1 MVNRI
6 GYGRSTSLVN
16 VFYDQLDALSKADCS
31 YEGTFVEKFGSAG
44 STNPK
49 LKLCLSTLQI
59 GDTLVV
65 WTLDRVERS
74 FPKLLRIFDEVR
86 QKGVAIEVLEP
97 FVRFDDSLMGQSLY
111 GMLSMCAEFLSKN
124 SRLSIASEQADYKS
138 RSRGTKGRRPPAL
151 NVGQIS
157 KIMQR
162 LEDPAVRI
170 KDLAIEYRVSRTTLH
185 KYIEI
190 EKLKAKSV

>member
-1 MVNRI
+1 MTKRI
-6 GYGRSTSLVN
+6 GYGRATSIAN
-16 VFYDQLDALSKADCS
+16 VYFDQWNAL
-31 YEGTFVEKFGSAG
+31 EGANCDIECIYMEKFGSAG
-44 STNPK
+44 STSPK
-49 LKLCLSTLQI
+49 LKQCLNTLQC

-65 WTLDRVERS
+65 WKLDRVERS

-190 EKLKAKSV
+190 EKLKIKPD